1 MAYVHIGGSTLD
13 VEAYLASL
21 PTYCGG
27 NNYTCRGAGC
37 TWQAGSGGGA
47 SVASI
52 GLWCDGK
59 VIVSGN
65 GGFTL
70 YNSNG
75 TVKSSGT
82 GTHTFYPGCKFN
94 FSQNAGQSVSLQWL
108 PL

>member
-21 PTYCGG
+21 PKSCSAGQIS
-27 NNYTCRGAGC
+27 CRGAGC
-37 TWQAGSGGGA
+37 TWQSASGGGA
-47 SVASI
+47 GVDSI

-65 GGFTL
+65 GNFTL

-82 GTHTFYPGCKFN
+82 GTHIFYPGCKFN
-94 FSQNAGQSVSLQWL
+94 FSQSAGQYINLQWR